1 MYKFLAM
8 RIHDGFLTWGAVEAK
23 GNTVYTAVK
32 KAYEEMYGNAT
43 GDNPGQE

>member
-8 RIHDGFLTWGAVEAK
+8 RIHDGFLTWDAVEAK
-23 GNTVYTAVK
+23 GNAVYTAVK

-43 GDNPGQE
+43 GDNLGQE